1 MSEVNEKL
9 LSYLHYHSFIK
20 EVAFEDNKIVFSTLI
35 EFNNTELFLKRFKYL
50 KISNK
55 GSKFYIENKELDLL
69 QAAAELEK
77 CLVVH

>member
-50 KISNK
+50 KFQIK
-55 GSKFYIENKELDLL
+55 
-69 QAAAELEK
+69 AASFILK
-77 CLVVH
+77 TRS